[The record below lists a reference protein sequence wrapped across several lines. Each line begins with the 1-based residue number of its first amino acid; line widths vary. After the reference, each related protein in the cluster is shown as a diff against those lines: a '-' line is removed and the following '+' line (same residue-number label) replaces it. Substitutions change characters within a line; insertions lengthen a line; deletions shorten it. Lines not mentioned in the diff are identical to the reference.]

1 MLKTWVTVRESSFSS
16 FSSSTVPSV
25 ASIKRDEM
33 GKIEKSVLGNYDF
46 WKRKK
51 TKRKKVGMSHKILK
65 RS

>member
-16 FSSSTVPSV
+16 FSSTVPSV

-51 TKRKKVGMSHKILK
+51 NEEEKSWDVT
-65 RS
+65 